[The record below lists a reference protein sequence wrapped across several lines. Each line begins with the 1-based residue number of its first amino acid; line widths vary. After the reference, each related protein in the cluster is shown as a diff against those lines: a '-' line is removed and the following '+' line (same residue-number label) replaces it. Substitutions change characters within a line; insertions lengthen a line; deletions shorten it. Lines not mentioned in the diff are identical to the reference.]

1 MSNSRMNRIAWMVLA
16 LSVGLFLVAACS
28 NASSDAKGTS
38 GAAAS
43 GQVVLRVGDKSF
55 TLEELDEKAMKYN
68 LKPYQDLY
76 EHRRQAIE
84 QMVNE
89 MLLDQE
95 AAKRGISREDLL
107 RVEVTDKA
115 SVIPD
120 ADVATFY
127 EQNKAQMGGR
137 ELDDDLRVQI
147 RDFLIKQRRAFAHQ
161 QFVQS
166 LRQNVKVDVALDAPR
181 VEIVVAESEPAKG
194 PANAP
199 VTIVEYSDFQCPYCS
214 RVVET
219 LDQVAKAYPD
229 KVRIVFRDFPLPMH
243 PEAQPAAEAA
253 KCAQEQGQ
261 FWAYHD
267 KLFASQAQL
276 GGDSYKKFAAE
287 LGLDAQKFA
296 TCYDEGRYRDDVL
309 VSSRSGQQN
318 GVSGTP
324 AFFVNGRFF
333 SGALPF
339 ERLQAVIEEELAAG
353 KKSES

>member
-1 MSNSRMNRIAWMVLA
+1 MSKSRMNRVAWIALA
-16 LSVGLFLVAACS
+16 ALTVGLLSVASCS
-28 NASSDAKGTS
+28 NASSDAKGSSAGS
-38 GAAAS
+38 G
-43 GQVVLRVGDKSF
+43 GPVVLRVGDKTF
-55 TLEELDEKAMKYN
+55 TLEELDAKAMKYN

-84 QMVNE
+84 QIVND
-89 MLLDQE
+89 MLIDQE
-95 AAKRGISREDLL
+95 AAKRGISREDLM
-107 RVEVTDKA
+107 RTEVTEKA
-115 SVIPD
+115 STIPD
-120 ADVATFY
+120 ADVAAFY

-147 RDFLIKQRRAFAHQ
+147 RDFLTKQRRAFAQ
-161 QFVQS
+161 QAFVKG
-166 LRQNVKVDVALDAPR
+166 LREGVKVDVSLDAPR
-181 VEIVVAESEPAKG
+181 VEIVVAATEPAKG

-199 VTIVEYSDFQCPYCS
+199 VTIVEYSDFQCPYCA
-214 RVVET
+214 RVT
-219 LDQVAKAYPD
+219 PALDQIAKAYPD

-276 GGDSYKKFAAE
+276 GGESYKKFAAE

-296 TCYDEGRYRDDVL
+296 TCYDEGRYRDDIM
-309 VSSRSGQQN
+309 VSARSGQQN

-333 SGALPF
+333 NGALPF
-339 ERLQAVIEEELAAG
+339 ERLQAVVEEELAAG
-353 KKSES
+353 KKEQS

>member
-1 MSNSRMNRIAWMVLA
+1 MPNSRTNRIAWIALPALA
-16 LSVGLFLVAACS
+16 VGLLSIAACS
-28 NASSDAKGTS
+28 NASSDAKGA
-38 GAAAS
+38 GAAGGPVA
-43 GQVVLRVGDKSF
+43 LRVGDKTF
-55 TLEELDEKAMKYN
+55 TLEELDERAMKYS

-76 EHRRQAIE
+76 EHRRQAAE
-84 QMVNE
+84 QIVND
-89 MLLDQE
+89 LLLEQE
-95 AAKRGISREDLL
+95 AAKRGISREDLI
-107 RVEVTDKA
+107 RTEVTEKA
-115 SVIPD
+115 STIPD
-120 ADVATFY
+120 ADVTNFY

-137 ELDDDLRVQI
+137 ALDDDLRVQI
-147 RDFLIKQRRAFAHQ
+147 RDFLTKQRRAFAQ
-161 QFVQS
+161 QQLVQK
-166 LRQNVKVDVALDAPR
+166 LREGVNVAITLDAPR
-181 VEIVVAESEPAKG
+181 VDIVVAEGEPAKG

-199 VTIVEYSDFQCPYCS
+199 VTIVEYSDFQCPYCA
-214 RVVET
+214 RVT
-219 LDQVAKAYPD
+219 PALDQIVKAYPD
-229 KVRIVFRDFPLPMH
+229 KVRVVFRDFPLPMH

-253 KCAQEQGQ
+253 KCAHEQGQ

-296 TCYDEGRYRDDVL
+296 TCYDEGRYRDDVM

-318 GVSGTP
+318 GVTGTP

-339 ERLQAVIEEELAAG
+339 ERLQAVVEEELAS